1 MKLKRNLVTG
11 LIGLALIAAPITA
24 AARDNDSGRNN
35 PHQAQAQ
42 SHNNAPAPHSNSAPQ
57 RGNDHARN
65 FAQAPAP
72 RVESHDQRP
81 ARVETRNFAPVPVT
95 RNESRDQRSFRNDA
109 RNFAPAPVTRNE
121 SRDQRGVRA
130 ENRAPEVVEHRDF
143 RQDQHDGDRWNRDRD
158 RDYRN
163 YGHRDDDDDYAEG
176 APYYVMPYGY
186 AGGACA
192 WARHLRNVYYYDRST
207 GHPAAAAYLLPQLRR
222 AERNCGGVPYGY
234 NDYGYSW

>member
-11 LIGLALIAAPITA
+11 LIGLALLAAPITA
-24 AARDNDSGRNN
+24 AARNNDSGRNDS
-35 PHQAQAQ
+35 HQGQAQ
-42 SHNNAPAPHSNSAPQ
+42 SHNNAPASHFYSPPERS
-57 RGNDHARN
+57 NDHGRN
-65 FAQAPAP
+65 FALAPAP
-72 RVESHDQRP
+72 RNESHDQRG
-81 ARVETRNFAPVPVT
+81 VG
-95 RNESRDQRSFRNDA
+95 NEP

-121 SRDQRGVRA
+121 SRKQRTFRA

-143 RQDQHDGDRWNRDRD
+143 RQDRNDGDRWNRDRD

-163 YGHRDDDDDYAEG
+163 YGHRDDDDGYAEG

-192 WARHLRNVYYYDRST
+192 WARHLRNVYYYDRNT
-207 GHPAAAAYLLPQLRR
+207 GHPAAGAYLIPQLRR

-234 NDYGYSW
+234 NDYWY

>member
-11 LIGLALIAAPITA
+11 LIGLALLAAPITA

-35 PHQAQAQ
+35 SHQAQAQ
-42 SHNNAPAPHSNSAPQ
+42 SHNNAPAPRFNSAPE
-57 RGNDHARN
+57 RSNDHARN

-72 RVESHDQRP
+72 RVESHDQRA
-81 ARVETRNFAPVPVT
+81 ARVEPRNFVPAPVI
-95 RNESRDQRSFRNDA
+95 RNESRDQRSFR
-109 RNFAPAPVTRNE
+109 
-121 SRDQRGVRA
+121 A
-130 ENRAPEVVEHRDF
+130 ENRAPEVVQHRDF
-143 RQDQHDGDRWNRDRD
+143 RQDQNDAHRDFRQDRNEARRDWREDRHDG
-158 RDYRN
+158 DYRN

-192 WARHLRNVYYYDRST
+192 WARHLRNVYYYDRRT
-207 GHPAAAAYLLPQLRR
+207 GHPAAAAYLIPQLRR

-234 NDYGYSW
+234 NDYGYQW

>member
-11 LIGLALIAAPITA
+11 LIGLALLAAPVTA
-24 AARDNDSGRNN
+24 AARDNERGRNDS
-35 PHQAQAQ
+35 HQAQAQ
-42 SHNNAPAPHSNSAPQ
+42 SHRDAPASHSNGAPE
-57 RGNDHARN
+57 RSNDHARN
-65 FAQAPAP
+65 FAQPAAP
-72 RVESHDQRP
+72 RNEFRDQRA
-81 ARVETRNFAPVPVT
+81 ARVET
-95 RNESRDQRSFRNDA
+95 

-121 SRDQRGVRA
+121 SRDQHQAR
-130 ENRAPEVVEHRDF
+130 NWNPAPVAAEHRDF
-143 RQDQHDGDRWNRDRD
+143 RQDRNDANRDFRQDRNEARRDWHEDRNDGNRWNRDRD

-192 WARHLRNVYYYDRST
+192 WARHLRNVYYHDRNT
-207 GHPAAAAYLLPQLRR
+207 GHPAAAAYLIPQLRR

-234 NDYGYSW
+234 NDYGYLW

>member
-1 MKLKRNLVTG
+1 MKLKRNLMTG

-42 SHNNAPAPHSNSAPQ
+42 SHSNAPAAHSNSAPE
-57 RGNDHARN
+57 RSNDRSRN

-72 RVESHDQRP
+72 R
-81 ARVETRNFAPVPVT
+81 
-95 RNESRDQRSFRNDA
+95 NESRAQSGF
-109 RNFAPAPVTRNE
+109 
-121 SRDQRGVRA
+121 RA
-130 ENRAPEVVEHRDF
+130 ENRAPAVAEHRDA
-143 RQDQHDGDRWNRDRD
+143 RQDRNDARRDFRGDRNDGDRWNRDGD

-207 GHPAAAAYLLPQLRR
+207 GHPAAAAYLIPQLRR

-234 NDYGYSW
+234 NDYRYSW